1 MLLSSIQIQGFKSFA
16 DKTVLK
22 FGRGITAVVG
32 PNGSGKSNISD
43 AVRWVLGEQST
54 KSLRGQSMEDVIFGG
69 TEARRPHGFCEV
81 TLNIDN
87 SDRTLNFD
95 NDTVAVTRRYYRSHE
110 SEYAING
117 ISVRLKDIHELFM
130 DTGLGRDGYSMI
142 GQGRIDSII
151 RAKSDERRD
160 IFEEAAG
167 ISKYRYR
174 KLEAER
180 KLTAAED
187 NLLRLHDI
195 SDELEARVG
204 PLKTQSEKAQRFLE
218 LAEQKKELEIGL
230 WVYTLDNSKEALR
243 SQESKIA
250 AAQLNYREIDEELSG
265 FDRRAEENT
274 AYFARLTSEIE
285 GERLNISNLN
295 GEIVKTES
303 GITVTE
309 NNAEHNSA
317 AILRLEEE
325 KRQLDL
331 SDAAAEEQIAERKE
345 AVRGKRELCAEH
357 EAKQAELE
365 QKLADL
371 LADSESI
378 SRGIEDKARM
388 LNTLTAKIADSRVA
402 GVTAERAAADIN
414 ERKANAETQL
424 AEYEGEAEKLAG
436 ELEETKA
443 ALADTEE
450 ALTEKG
456 NMVKGYELRLAAKEH
471 TAEDLKA
478 RLDEIRLDAE
488 AKRRRVQILREL
500 ENNMEGFGHA
510 VKAVMGEAEKGL
522 LKGICG
528 PVSKLITVD
537 KKYSVAVET
546 ALAAAIQNI
555 VTETEADAKRAI
567 GFLKNSRGGRATFLP
582 VSTVKAR
589 EFKEHGFEELP
600 GFIGIASE
608 LVDCDRKYREIINY
622 LLGAVVVTEDIDS
635 AAATA
640 KKYGYR
646 VKTVSLDGQV
656 VNPGGS
662 LTGGSLTKNAG
673 LLSRAGDIKTL
684 ENEVIALTEKAG
696 GLETELEAA
705 NEALGRVKADIT
717 AVKAEITTA
726 NEDKIRFSAELRRL
740 TELREN
746 VLSDMQSLKNECADG
761 EARLADLRK
770 SAAAATSSIIAL
782 EGERAE
788 IQAEIDKLTGGREG
802 INGEREATAEEITA
816 IKLSIIELQK
826 DIEAVERSA
835 EELKSI
841 MGGRAERAAAIARE
855 QAQLS
860 LKNEALK
867 DEISAARCKIG
878 ELKGKIAE
886 SETNIGELLLKR
898 DQTEKAGVELRTGE
912 KEKTALREKIG
923 GELARLTERRDVMLK
938 EYDDVIKQLYD
949 EYQLTRSEAEK
960 IGTAIEKPA
969 EAKKSLAELKA
980 KIRALGSV
988 NVSAIEEYKEVSER
1002 YEFMSAQINDV
1013 ETTRAELYKLINQ
1026 LTHQMQ
1032 EIFTEAFGRINQN
1045 FGITFTELF
1054 GGGSAALTL
1063 SDPENVLESGIE
1075 INVKLPGKNVPS
1087 LDGLSGGE
1095 KALIALS
1102 IYFAIMRVNA
1112 PPFCFLDEVDT
1123 ALDDINV
1130 DRFADY
1136 MKKSDFATQFICV
1149 THRRGTME
1157 AADMLYGVTMQ
1168 EKGITKLIELNVA
1181 ELEKALSEEKGA

>member
-22 FGRGITAVVG
+22 FGKGITAVVG

-69 TEARRPHGFCEV
+69 TETRRPHGFCEV

-117 ISVRLKDIHELFM
+117 VSVRLKDIHELFM

-142 GQGRIDSII
+142 GQGRIDNII
-151 RAKSDERRD
+151 RSKSDERRD

-180 KLTAAED
+180 RLTAAED

-204 PLKTQSEKAQRFLE
+204 PLKAQSEKAERFLE

-250 AAQLNYREIDEELSG
+250 AAQLSYREIDDELSS

-309 NNAEHNSA
+309 NNAEHNSQ
-317 AILRLEEE
+317 AIMRLEEE

-331 SDAAAEEQIAERKE
+331 SDAAAEEQLAERINDARE
-345 AVRGKRELCAEH
+345 KREQLAARETDR
-357 EAKQAELE
+357 AELE
-365 QKLADL
+365 KKLAGL

-378 SRGIEDKARM
+378 SRGIEDKARL
-388 LNTLTAKIADSRVA
+388 LNTLTAKIADNRVA
-402 GVTAERAAADIN
+402 GVTAESAAADIN
-414 ERKANAETQL
+414 ARKTTAAAQL
-424 AEYEGEAEKLAG
+424 EEYKREAERLDA
-436 ELEETKA
+436 EADETKV

-450 ALTEKG
+450 AITEKN
-456 NMVKGYELRLAAKEH
+456 NMVKGYELRLAAKERS
-471 TAEDLKA
+471 AEELKS

-488 AKRRRVQILREL
+488 AGRRRAQILREL
-500 ENNMEGFGHA
+500 ENNMEGFGHS
-510 VKAVMGEAEKGL
+510 VKSVMIEAEKGL

-528 PVSKLITVD
+528 PVSKLITVE
-537 KKYSVAVET
+537 KQYSVAVET
-546 ALAAAIQNI
+546 ALAAAIQNVI
-555 VTETEADAKRAI
+555 TETEADAKRAI
-567 GFLKNSRGGRATFLP
+567 GFLKSSKGGRATFLP
-582 VSTVKAR
+582 VATVRAR
-589 EFKEHGFEELP
+589 EFKEHGFEALP
-600 GFIGIASE
+600 GFVGIASE
-608 LVDCDRKYREIINY
+608 LVSCDAKYREIVNY

-635 AAATA
+635 AAAIA

-673 LLSRAGDIKTL
+673 LLSRAGDIKAL
-684 ENEVIALTEKAG
+684 ENRVRELTEKATA
-696 GLETELEAA
+696 LEAEHNAA
-705 NEALGRVKADIT
+705 NEALNAVRADIT

-740 TELREN
+740 GELKGN
-746 VLSDMQSLKNECADG
+746 VLSDMRALEAECAEGDT
-761 EARLADLRK
+761 RLAALK
-770 SAAAATSSIIAL
+770 KTAAEAADTIIAL
-782 EGERAE
+782 ESEKAE
-788 IQAEIDKLTGGREG
+788 IQAEIDGLTGGREG
-802 INGEREATAEEITA
+802 LNGEREATAEEITA
-816 IKLSIIELQK
+816 IKLAIIELQK
-826 DIEAVERSA
+826 DIEAVERAA
-835 EELKSI
+835 EELKAV

-860 LKNEALK
+860 LKNEALNG
-867 DEISAARCKIG
+867 EIAAARCKIE
-878 ELKGKIAE
+878 ELNGKIAE
-886 SETNIGELLLKR
+886 SENSIKELLLKR
-898 DQTEKAGVELRTGE
+898 DQTEKAGVELRAGE
-912 KEKTALREKIG
+912 REKTALREKIG

-960 IGTAIEKPA
+960 IGTVIEKPT
-969 EAKKSLAELKA
+969 EAKKTLAELKS
-980 KIRALGSV
+980 KIRSLGSV

-1136 MKKSDFATQFICV
+1136 MKKSDFSTQFICV

-1181 ELEKALSEEKGA
+1181 ELEKTLGEEKGA